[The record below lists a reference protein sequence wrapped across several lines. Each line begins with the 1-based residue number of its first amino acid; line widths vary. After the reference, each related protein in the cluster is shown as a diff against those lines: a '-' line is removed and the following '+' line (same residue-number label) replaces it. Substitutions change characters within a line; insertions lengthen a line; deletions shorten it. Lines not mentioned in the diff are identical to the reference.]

1 VPDRLNEK
9 ARIRQE
15 FGLNVAERSSLR
27 MKELGQLFEADGRY
41 EFRYG
46 DLNLIVRGD
55 HPEWVLQAASEVLC
69 KTARL
74 EKESMIDE
82 LTSLVEFEAATETE
96 VDAARYALK
105 ERFEI
110 LPQCIVS
117 MGRMDYRWAAEG
129 GEGAAGSG
137 VRRPADQANPRH
149 VADKNDSFLENEP
162 GVDISE

>member
-1 VPDRLNEK
+1 
-9 ARIRQE
+9 
-15 FGLNVAERSSLR
+15 

-41 EFRYG
+41 EFRYD
-46 DLNLIVRGD
+46 DLNLIIRGD
-55 HPEWVLQAASEVLC
+55 HPEWVLQAASEVLG

-110 LPQCIVS
+110 IPQCIVS
-117 MGRMDYRWAAEG
+117 MGRMDYRWAAEEARKRLDPAFG
-129 GEGAAGSG
+129 DQPIKRIHDMSLTMGE
-137 VRRPADQANPRH
+137 
-149 VADKNDSFLENEP
+149 SFLSNEP
-162 GVDISE
+162 GVEIPE

>member
-1 VPDRLNEK
+1 
-9 ARIRQE
+9 
-15 FGLNVAERSSLR
+15 

-46 DLNLIVRGD
+46 DLNLIIRGD
-55 HPEWVLQAASEVLC
+55 HPEWVLQAASEVLG

-74 EKESMIDE
+74 EKESMIEE

-110 LPQCIVS
+110 IPQCIVS
-117 MGRMDYRWAAEG
+117 MGRMDYRWAAQE
-129 GEGAAGSG
+129 A
-137 VRRPADQANPRH
+137 RKRLDPAFGDQPIKRIH
-149 VADKNDSFLENEP
+149 DMSLTMHDSFLSNEP
-162 GVDISE
+162 GVEIPE

>member
-1 VPDRLNEK
+1 
-9 ARIRQE
+9 
-15 FGLNVAERSSLR
+15 

-55 HPEWVLQAASEVLC
+55 HPEWVLQAAGEVLGRA
-69 KTARL
+69 ARL

-82 LTSLVEFEAATETE
+82 LTSLVEFEAATQIE

-117 MGRMDYRWAAEG
+117 MGRMDYRWVAE
-129 GEGAAGSG
+129 EARDRLKPDFDAHPIKRIHDMSLT
-137 VRRPADQANPRH
+137 
-149 VADKNDSFLENEP
+149 KTDSFLANVP
-162 GVDISE
+162 GVDMTE